1 MWFNNILYNPRSI
14 EKGKFWIILR
24 KLIIFKLSFL
34 FLRTLNHSYSFQKV
48 REKWWVD
55 ELFFGSLRKG
65 GKLRFIKIKI
75 VIENSQFR
83 RGIIQ
88 NLLIEKILDTI
99 YTSLRRRR
107 DVLNVITLFV
117 YMLCLVE
124 LFFFF
129 LKRN

>member
-75 VIENSQFR
+75 VFENSQFR

-129 LKRN
+129 